1 MYKDL
6 ETGEGTEFKH
16 FRLCYIVIH
25 CIPIYATY
33 YTFYKILCYKYKLL
47 QQKLGVLKGVFAK
60 NKSGYRFTAKNKRF

>member
-16 FRLCYIVIH
+16 YQLCYIVIH

-33 YTFYKILCYKYKLL
+33 YTFKKNIML
-47 QQKLGVLKGVFAK
+47 QIQTITVKVWRLKGSIREK
-60 NKSGYRFTAKNKRF
+60 